1 MSEISFTGTLNEL
14 FRKEGYLVFEADNHS
29 DSYLMEQ
36 GKALIDEAEQVIIHF
51 ESLEN
56 ESLGQLKMLLEA
68 VRKLAAPSIYQL
80 DGKHDQLEKMLK
92 FMKWEKV
99 DALTDQLSSNPSAS
113 K

>member
-14 FRKEGYLVFEADNHS
+14 FRKEGYLIFESDNHS

-68 VRKLAAPSIYQL
+68 VRKSAAPSIYQL
-80 DGKHDQLEKMLK
+80 DGEHNQLEKMLK
-92 FMKWEKV
+92 FMRWEKV